1 MVRDCLNPRGAVVSD
16 RDTPHRRPEGYEAVV
31 LRTLGTTL
39 RHYRKQQGLSQQAL
53 ATKAGLHYTY
63 VSEIELG
70 QRNVSVLSLL
80 RLATALHL
88 PLSALLLPLE
98 AHQDTST
105 GAQE

>member
-1 MVRDCLNPRGAVVSD
+1 VVSD

-31 LRTLGTTL
+31 LRTLGATL
-39 RHYRKQQGLSQQAL
+39 RHYRQQQGLSQQAL
-53 ATKAGLHYTY
+53 ATKAGLHHTY

-88 PLSALLLPLE
+88 PLSALLVPLE
-98 AHQDTST
+98 AHQDAST
-105 GAQE
+105 EAQE

>member
-1 MVRDCLNPRGAVVSD
+1 MSD
-16 RDTPHRRPEGYEAVV
+16 RDTPHRRPEGSEAVV

-70 QRNVSVLSLL
+70 QRNVSVLSLF
-80 RLATALHL
+80 RLATALQL
-88 PLSALLLPLE
+88 PVSVLLVPLE
-98 AHQDTST
+98 AHQHGTPE
-105 GAQE
+105 AQE

>member
-1 MVRDCLNPRGAVVSD
+1 MLRMLGA
-16 RDTPHRRPEGYEAVV
+16 
-31 LRTLGTTL
+31 TL

-88 PLSALLLPLE
+88 PLSALLGPLE
-98 AHQDTST
+98 AYQDAST
-105 GAQE
+105 ETKE

>member
-1 MVRDCLNPRGAVVSD
+1 M
-16 RDTPHRRPEGYEAVV
+16 

-70 QRNVSVLSLL
+70 QRNVSVLSLF
-80 RLATALHL
+80 RLATALQL
-88 PLSALLLPLE
+88 PVSALLVPLE
-98 AHQDTST
+98 VHQDTST
-105 GAQE
+105 GVQK

>member
-1 MVRDCLNPRGAVVSD
+1 MSD
-16 RDTPHRRPEGYEAVV
+16 RDTPHRLPEGPEAVV

-53 ATKAGLHYTY
+53 ATKAGLHSTY

-70 QRNVSVLSLL
+70 QRNVSVLSLF

-88 PLSALLLPLE
+88 PVSALLVPLE
-98 AHQDTST
+98 VHQDAST